1 MAVFQTVHPIVP
13 VRDIKVSLEYY
24 KNKLGFAIKFLDN
37 SEQPLYAGIT
47 RGDVEIHLQWHQE
60 DNWQQMNA
68 CSLRFVIE
76 DIESLF
82 EEYST
87 QNVFHEHTQLRT
99 TAWGTQEFAFYDL
112 DKNALT
118 FYRDL

>member
-1 MAVFQTVHPIVP
+1 
-13 VRDIKVSLEYY
+13 
-24 KNKLGFAIKFLDN
+24 
-37 SEQPLYAGIT
+37 
-47 RGDVEIHLQWHQE
+47 
-60 DNWQQMNA
+60 MNA
-68 CSLRFVIE
+68 CSLSFVIE

-87 QNVFHEHTQLRT
+87 QNVFYELTQLRT
-99 TAWGTQEFAFYDL
+99 TAWGTQEFTFYDL